1 MSDDIETPSDE
12 TPSDETPSDQ
22 VEIVELDYADA
33 IGELEDIL
41 TRLESTNVDV
51 DELTQQVRRAAVL
64 IGHCRSRLHIVERDV
79 HTVLNE
85 LGRLAADPVRSP
97 DGEAT

>member
-1 MSDDIETPSDE
+1 MSDDISAL
-12 TPSDETPSDQ
+12 SDQ
-22 VEIVELDYADA
+22 TELIEIDYASA

-41 TRLESTNVDV
+41 TRLESSNVDV

-85 LGRLAADPVRSP
+85 LGHLAIDPTRNP
-97 DGEAT
+97 DGEPT